1 MTDTEILQ
9 RVKTALGI
17 SGEYQDDT
25 IKIFIQDV
33 RNYMLDAGVPESIVD
48 SDAAIGTFVR
58 GVADLWNYGSGSAE
72 LSPYFK
78 ERVIQMASNATVEPT
93 PTPTV
98 DYLPLTGGTM
108 QGDVDMGGHNL
119 KNLATQHPNDG
130 GKTNYAATIG
140 YVNMTAEMLL
150 QILLPFTGGTMTGD
164 INMGLNKVTNI
175 GNPTDDNDAATKA
188 YVDESVSAIPAPA
201 SPTNDIRV
209 VDFVT
214 AGITTMGLQTK
225 IETGAKRESVA
236 GTKYKVYWYID
247 IFPEAS
253 DIAENFSYSTNATY
267 TDDDGVSYPM
277 GIFFVED
284 KGFILNK
291 EILVNYQL
299 IDPSVA
305 ENTYRYVN
313 LDEISELLKGMI
325 EEMSPSSVEEYGV
338 SIENFS
344 PEQTTGKP
352 GVRFRISLYF
362 QGFQNDGT
370 TSAQVLEVL
379 NAFAASSISWRLT
392 YKNSKNA
399 GIVNP
404 IDGFVFTRL

>member
-98 DYLPLTGGTM
+98 DCLPL
-108 QGDVDMGGHNL
+108 
-119 KNLATQHPNDG
+119 
-130 GKTNYAATIG
+130 
-140 YVNMTAEMLL
+140 
-150 QILLPFTGGTMTGD
+150 TGGTMTGD
-164 INMGLNKVTNI
+164 INMGLHKVTNI

-188 YVDESVSAIPAPA
+188 YVDQSVSEIPTPA

-214 AGITTMGLQTK
+214 AGITTMGLQTN